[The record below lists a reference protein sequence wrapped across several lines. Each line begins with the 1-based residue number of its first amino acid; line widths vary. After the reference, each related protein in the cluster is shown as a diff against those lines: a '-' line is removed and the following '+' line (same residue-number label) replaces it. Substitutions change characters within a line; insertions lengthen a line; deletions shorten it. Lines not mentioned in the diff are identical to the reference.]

1 MLNIYKFSVLL
12 LLGLMVL
19 VSYYIVFVK
28 LYKSTKSYIEHEFWF
43 GIDTTI
49 VKMLVFF
56 QVLAIVGFIMS
67 VSSLIRNVPTTGIL
81 SKYLFSVL
89 CLFFVSAIVW
99 PYATYYKQPIIVVA
113 SLVCTAIAS
122 ILLLAGSIESDQPKW
137 YIVLGLI
144 LLSIVTVLGDGVVWN
159 ANYIYKQLY
168 P

>member
-1 MLNIYKFSVLL
+1 M
-12 LLGLMVL
+12 
-19 VSYYIVFVK
+19 
-28 LYKSTKSYIEHEFWF
+28 
-43 GIDTTI
+43 
-49 VKMLVFF
+49 
-56 QVLAIVGFIMS
+56 
-67 VSSLIRNVPTTGIL
+67 
-81 SKYLFSVL
+81 
-89 CLFFVSAIVW
+89 W